1 MVIAIAVVIALV
13 LIWGGILAFLKWV
26 QPIEEKHILALGG
39 YVSIISAALI
49 YLVLQTSLTQQEK
62 ALESTQTRLNQELN
76 VFRDKLG
83 LQTERIMAQLNEKAE
98 LTQSEM
104 EIRGHLQTE
113 RAEHS
118 RTRDELA
125 KTQKQLQN
133 TQTQRDKEVAAH
145 QAYLDSLNTER
156 ALHTTTRKQL
166 EEEKQNL
173 SVAKRDLQ
181 TAQSNLQQAQQNHQ
195 QTQQDLRQTRQEL
208 DQTRQTLTQ
217 SKEQLAAKTA
227 TADNLQTQLQQA
239 KSSVESALKQELSQQ
254 QNTLNTLQT
263 AVDSIYTKVLNKPR
277 N

>member
-133 TQTQRDKEVAAH
+133 TQTQRDKEATAH

-217 SKEQLAAKTA
+217 TKEQLAAKTA